1 MSNEKK
7 GLTYSD
13 AGVDTERGQEEV
25 RLISE
30 MCKKTY
36 DKNVLAGVGGFGA
49 MYELDLSKYKNP
61 VLVSGTDGVG
71 TKLMIAQNMDI
82 HNTLG
87 FDLVAM
93 CVNDIICQG
102 AEPLFFLDYIGTGH
116 LEPNKMANIVKG
128 IAEACE
134 VSGASLIGGETAE
147 MPDMYSEEEYDLA
160 GFVVGVVEKDKL
172 IDGSNA
178 KPGDV
183 ILSLPSSG
191 IHSNGLSLARKIV
204 TDVQKMDYSDH
215 VEELGKSIG
224 EELLTP
230 TKIYV
235 KEVLGLLEK
244 VEVKAIAHNTG
255 GGLYENIPRS
265 LPEGLGAEVNLS
277 EIEVPKVFNLLQK
290 WGHVE
295 TEEMYKTFNMGVGM
309 FLIVDPSDVDECVE
323 HFTDYEVK
331 ILGKVNDSGE
341 LTVEY

>member
-1 MSNEKK
+1 MSNENK

-13 AGVDTERGQEEV
+13 AGVDTQRGQEEV

-30 MCKKTY
+30 MCKRTY

-49 MYELDLSKYKNP
+49 MYELDLSKYKKP

-71 TKLMIAQNMDI
+71 TKLIIAQDLDI
-82 HNTLG
+82 HHTLG
-87 FDLVAM
+87 YDLVAM

-116 LEPNKMANIVKG
+116 LDPKKMAGIVEG
-128 IAEACE
+128 IANACE
-134 VSGASLIGGETAE
+134 LSGCSLIGGETAE

-160 GFVVGVVEKDKL
+160 GFVVGAVEKDEM
-172 IDGSNA
+172 IDGSKA
-178 KPGDV
+178 KAGDV

-204 TDVQKMDYSDH
+204 TDAKGMNYSDY
-215 VEELGKSIG
+215 VEEFGQSIG

-230 TKIYV
+230 TRIYV
-235 KEVLGLLEK
+235 KEVLSLLEK

-265 LPEGLGAEVNLS
+265 LPEGLGAEIDISN
-277 EIEVPKVFNLLQK
+277 IEVPKIFDILQE
-290 WGHVE
+290 WGQVE

-309 FLIVDPSDVDECVE
+309 FLMVDPEDVEE
-323 HFTDYEVK
+323 TIHHFKDYKVK
-331 ILGKVNDSGE
+331 VLGTVNDSGE